1 MSYLLLAPGKQ
12 RKRPESPFHVWII
25 GKDERWLEFYRLGTG
40 FLLRFPGL
48 ADFTMTNAGTDITC
62 RPVTGVS
69 AATIEHLYLNQIL
82 PLAQNAA
89 GALSFH
95 GSAVVIEDFAIAFL
109 GPSGRGKST
118 LAASFAVKGQA
129 FLTDDGLITEER
141 NGTYHILPSHPSIRL
156 WDDSQEELLAPNSA
170 PILPVSYTRKSR
182 FLASA
187 GLAYCDESMP
197 FRAAYF
203 LGEGNVDD
211 VVIQPLSASELL
223 VQFLSNSF
231 QLDIESPAALSR
243 GFDGTA
249 ELCRHV
255 QGFHLDYPRDYDD
268 LDRIREAIAQHA
280 TSLAQAD
287 PQSPS
292 APEARQH

>member
-1 MSYLLLAPGKQ
+1 MSYLLQAPAKQ
-12 RKRPESPFHVWII
+12 RKRPEAPFHVWIL
-25 GKDERWLEFYRLGTG
+25 GDNERWLEFYRVKSG

-48 ADFTMTNAGTDITC
+48 ADFAMTASGTDITC
-62 RPVTGVS
+62 RPVPGIS
-69 AATIEHLYLNQIL
+69 APTIEHLYLNQIL

-118 LAASFAVKGQA
+118 LAASFAVKGQP

-156 WDDSQEELLAPNSA
+156 WDDSQEELLSPDSA
-170 PILPVSYTRKSR
+170 PVLPVSYTRKAR
-182 FLASA
+182 FLASS

-203 LGEGNVDD
+203 LGEGKVDD
-211 VVIQPLSASELL
+211 VTIEPLSASELL

-231 QLDIESPAALSR
+231 QLDIESSNALSR

-255 QGFHLDYPRDYDD
+255 QGFILDYPRDYQD
-268 LDRIREAIAQHA
+268 LGRIGETIARHA
-280 TSLAQAD
+280 ASLAPMPKSPAD
-287 PQSPS
+287 PTM
-292 APEARQH
+292 

>member
-1 MSYLLLAPGKQ
+1 
-12 RKRPESPFHVWII
+12 
-25 GKDERWLEFYRLGTG
+25 LGTG

-118 LAASFAVKGQA
+118 LAASFAVGGQA

-156 WDDSQEELLAPNSA
+156 WDDSQEELLEPDSA
-170 PILPVSYTRKSR
+170 PVLPVSYTRKSR

-187 GLAYCDESMP
+187 GLAYCEQSMP

-203 LGEGNVDD
+203 LGEGSAGD
-211 VVIQPLSASELL
+211 VAIQPLSASELL

-231 QLDIESPAALSR
+231 QLDIESPTALSR

-255 QGFHLDYPRDYDD
+255 QGFLLDYPRDYDD
-268 LDRIREAIAQHA
+268 LGRIRETIAQHA
-280 TSLAQAD
+280 ASLAPSPAMPAD
-287 PQSPS
+287 PS
-292 APEARQH
+292 

>member
-12 RKRPESPFHVWII
+12 RKRPKSPFHVWII
-25 GKDERWLEFYRLGTG
+25 GKDERWLEFYRLDTG

-48 ADFTMTNAGTDITC
+48 ADFTMTDAGTDITC

-156 WDDSQEELLAPNSA
+156 WDDSQEELLAPEFGAHPSGELHPEVAVSCKRGPCLLRREHALPGRLFPWRRRRRRCRHPAIERVRTAGPA
-170 PILPVSYTRKSR
+170 P
-182 FLASA
+182 
-187 GLAYCDESMP
+187 E
-197 FRAAYF
+197 
-203 LGEGNVDD
+203 
-211 VVIQPLSASELL
+211 
-223 VQFLSNSF
+223 QFL
-231 QLDIESPAALSR
+231 PA
-243 GFDGTA
+243 
-249 ELCRHV
+249 RHRKPC
-255 QGFHLDYPRDYDD
+255 G
-268 LDRIREAIAQHA
+268 
-280 TSLAQAD
+280 
-287 PQSPS
+287 
-292 APEARQH
+292 PEPGL